1 MANTGAFAFL
11 RNIGSPFTWS
21 MCSCVSTTAEISS
34 SVSDS
39 AFSAVV
45 ILRSDTPRSIR
56 IAVPSAIYK
65 PQLPLEPLA
74 IL

>member
-1 MANTGAFAFL
+1 
-11 RNIGSPFTWS
+11 
-21 MCSCVSTTAEISS
+21 MCSCVNTTAEISS